1 MPEVTVTVG
10 GRNFTVACQDGEEHY
25 LNSAAS
31 LLDAEASALSAQIGR
46 LPEPR
51 MLLMAGLMLADKTAG
66 IEEQLRAAQ
75 EKAAALEGQG
85 GSGVVPAPV
94 PEPERI
100 EVEVIPAAVSDSLA
114 EIATQVEALA
124 AQVEEKAA
132 AG

>member
-100 EVEVIPAAVSDSLA
+100 EVEVVPAAVSDSLA